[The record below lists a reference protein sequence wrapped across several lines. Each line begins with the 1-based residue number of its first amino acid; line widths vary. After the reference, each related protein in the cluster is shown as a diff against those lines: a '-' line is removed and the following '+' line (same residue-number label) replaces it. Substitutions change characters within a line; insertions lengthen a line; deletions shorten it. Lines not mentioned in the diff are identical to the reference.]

1 MLGVGNQAPEPGG
14 QEFWGTSFLKGDVSV
29 PGKEGLPGNSCLP
42 SATHSKVDTWG
53 QSSVEVHTVLPRPL
67 QVLMNYVDSDVIN
80 PSQCRFGNLT
90 LKWLGFFNLMDEIAG
105 FISQMSMFPSL
116 DIGTEGLLLST

>member
-53 QSSVEVHTVLPRPL
+53 QCLCGGVHGVAASSA
-67 QVLMNYVDSDVIN
+67 SIN
-80 PSQCRFGNLT
+80 ELC
-90 LKWLGFFNLMDEIAG
+90 
-105 FISQMSMFPSL
+105 
-116 DIGTEGLLLST
+116 